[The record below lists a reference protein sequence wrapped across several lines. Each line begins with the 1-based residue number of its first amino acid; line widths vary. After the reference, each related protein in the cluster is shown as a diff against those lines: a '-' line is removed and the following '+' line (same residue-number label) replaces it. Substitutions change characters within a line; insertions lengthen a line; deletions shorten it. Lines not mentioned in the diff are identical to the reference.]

1 MASPGHS
8 TQRSR
13 RVAAAVGLT
22 AALAGGSAAVAI
34 AGGLDAT
41 IIGHTPSAP
50 KPACPTPNV
59 ENPPPE
65 KACQVMGRVT
75 GFQLSADGRKNPYRV
90 RRAGRI
96 VAWSVDL
103 SRPNKEERAFFAN
116 ELSHSGPPT
125 AGLAILRQREG
136 GTYKLLKKT
145 PTVDLAQ
152 FYGEKPIFTL
162 ADPLRVKEGVVV
174 ALTTP
179 TWIPNLGIDGAS
191 RADRWRASRDQG
203 QCGDEPGDPP
213 SENEADLL
221 ERSRPHLKVD
231 GDRDYAC
238 DYRGARL
245 LYWAYL
251 AAGGGGGGGPGGG
264 N

>member
-75 GFQLSADGRKNPYRV
+75 GFQLSADGRRNPYRV

-103 SRPNKEERAFFAN
+103 SRPKPSQRRFFGKFYRS
-116 ELSHSGPPT
+116 EGFGT
-125 AGLAILRQREG
+125 APSARIAVIEPKGKRR
-136 GTYKLLKKT
+136 YKLKRHGPAVGLNEH
-145 PTVDLAQ
+145 L
-152 FYGEKPIFTL
+152 GETPIFTL
-162 ADPLRVKEGVVV
+162 ANPLSIKKGEIL
-174 ALTTP
+174 ALTVP
-179 TWIPNLGIDGAS
+179 SWISDFAVGQS
-191 RADRWRASRDQG
+191 RRNAWRASRRKN
-203 QCGDEPGDPP
+203 QCAGNTDIK
-213 SENEADLL
+213 N
-221 ERSRPHLKVD
+221 SRPHEKV
-231 GDRDYAC
+231 GSNRVYGC
-238 DYRGARL
+238 TYRTARL
-245 LYWAYL
+245 LYWGYYTT
-251 AAGGGGGGGPGGG
+251 GG
-264 N
+264 